1 MKNMY
6 EQYNKLND
14 MMENIN
20 DIISDLEE
28 KIGRIGDKAFY
39 EDRDMTEKE
48 KGKCDEIDKQ
58 ISNLNEC
65 VLYIEQAMGFLE
77 DYID

>member
-20 DIISDLEE
+20 DIISYLEE
-28 KIGRIGDKAFY
+28 KIGSI
-39 EDRDMTEKE
+39 EDNALNENRDMTEKE
-48 KGKCDEIDKQ
+48 KLKCDKIDEQ
-58 ISNLNEC
+58 ISNLEDC
-65 VLYIEQAMGFLE
+65 VEYIKNAIDCLE
-77 DYID
+77 DYIY